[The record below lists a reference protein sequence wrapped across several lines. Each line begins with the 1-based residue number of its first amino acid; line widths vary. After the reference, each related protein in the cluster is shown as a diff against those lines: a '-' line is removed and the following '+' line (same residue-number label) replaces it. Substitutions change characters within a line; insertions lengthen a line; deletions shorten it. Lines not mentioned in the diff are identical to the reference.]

1 MSSHA
6 IRVDVSQQQQLIA
19 IVEKVLGEK
28 LRAILHHREFQRLE
42 AVWRSLYFL
51 VMNAETGPALK
62 IYLINVSRA
71 ELEADLT
78 DARGIEDSSVF
89 KNLSSFA
96 SESEGL
102 PWGALIGNYDFSMSP
117 EDVYILDRIAQ
128 LAHHLRAPF
137 VAGAGPRFFGV
148 DSFASL
154 PSAKTL
160 ARLFDEV
167 QYDAWRT
174 FQRSP
179 QARSVGLLLPRFLL
193 RLPYGA
199 QTDPVGSFSFEEG
212 GRGEDHD
219 KYVWG
224 NPAFAFAV
232 ILAREFS
239 ESGWSLNP
247 ARLVGQ
253 LEGIPLHVYEDAGV
267 SEAKPCSE
275 VLLSDE
281 SVAALEDEGFIPL
294 VSYRDR
300 DFIVVHCAQ
309 SVSNPPAVLAGQW

>member
-1 MSSHA
+1 M
-6 IRVDVSQQQQLIA
+6 
-19 IVEKVLGEK
+19 LGEQ
-28 LRAILHHREFQRLE
+28 LRAILHHSEFQQLE
-42 AVWRSLYFL
+42 AAWRALHFL
-51 VMNAETGPALK
+51 VMNTETGPALK
-62 IYLINVSRA
+62 LYLINVSRA

-78 DARGIEDSSVF
+78 EARGIEDSEIF

-117 EDVYILDRIAQ
+117 EDVCLLDRFAQ

-137 VAGAGPRFFGV
+137 IAGAGPRFFGV

-174 FQRSP
+174 FQKSP

-199 QTDPVGSFSFEEG
+199 ETDPVGSFSFEEG
-212 GRGEDHD
+212 VRGEDHD
-219 KYVWG
+219 KYVWA

-247 ARLVGQ
+247 VRLVGQ
-253 LEGIPLHVYEDAGV
+253 LEGIPLHVYEDGGI
-267 SEAKPCSE
+267 SQAKPCSE
-275 VLLSDE
+275 VLLSE
-281 SVAALEDEGFIPL
+281 EVVRSLEDEGFIPV

-300 DFIVVHCAQ
+300 DFIMVHCAQ
-309 SVSNPPAVLAGQW
+309 SVASPPAPLAGQW